1 MKKLHSFIKHLVAIL
16 LGTALVGMSV
26 YAVQIPTSL
35 NNALQYIMETIW
47 TSDGTASG
55 TTNVQIWTGG
65 IYIATGFLQNGNA
78 WNNMSLGLDTSG
90 NVVYV
95 PGSSSTPIFSLAS
108 NFIPKL
114 DSLGSA
120 LEISVMY
127 QSG

>member
-1 MKKLHSFIKHLVAIL
+1 
-16 LGTALVGMSV
+16 MS
-26 YAVQIPTSL
+26 
-35 NNALQYIMETIW
+35 
-47 TSDGTASG
+47 
-55 TTNVQIWTGG
+55 
-65 IYIATGFLQNGNA
+65 NGNS